1 MEWAKGKCHFLP
13 HFAMGQKE
21 SQGTGEA
28 ASAIH
33 SPSAFDIPVK
43 EPHQGV
49 TNTQS
54 RRELR
59 RQSFHIRGRAEALP
73 LPRNSPPLT
82 LVENK
87 GQYPLVTVEMAFS
100 FVLFGNWREEAFKPL
115 GPFVPEGV

>member
-13 HFAMGQKE
+13 HFAMGQQE

-33 SPSAFDIPVK
+33 SPTAFDIPVK

-49 TNTQS
+49 TNAQS

-73 LPRNSPPLT
+73 YPAIHHPL
-82 LVENK
+82 LW
-87 GQYPLVTVEMAFS
+87 
-100 FVLFGNWREEAFKPL
+100 WRIKAS
-115 GPFVPEGV
+115 VPW